1 MRVEIRELRFSYG
14 RLPVLNNIYMTAG
27 PMVTAVIGPN
37 AAGKS
42 TLLRCISGL
51 LRAEGAILLDGRD
64 VKTFGRRDL
73 MKLVSYL
80 PQETN
85 SRAVLTVFEAVL
97 LGRMHLLSWTVGD
110 EDLDIVLKMLED
122 LKIEHLAKRGLDE
135 LSGGQKQMVS
145 IAQSLVRDPRLLIM
159 DEPTNALDLRNQME
173 LFELVRRIAHDKQIT
188 AIVAMHDLNLAARYA
203 ERIVVLKEGEMYSAG
218 DPASVLTEEMLT
230 SVYGIEARVIVD
242 EHGIPQVIPLRSSNG
257 YEYRAQDLKA
267 ANE

>member
-1 MRVEIRELRFSYG
+1 MIVEIRDLRFSYG
-14 RLPVLNNIYMTAG
+14 RLQVLKNICMAAE

-42 TLLRCISGL
+42 TLLKCIAGL
-51 LRAEGAILLDGRD
+51 LRARGDILLDGRD

-73 MKLVSYL
+73 VKLVSYL

-97 LGRMHLLSWTVGD
+97 LGRMHMLSWTVGD
-110 EDLDIVLKMLED
+110 EDLSTVLKALDD
-122 LKIEHLAKRGLDE
+122 LKIGHLAKRTLGE

-145 IAQSLVRDPRLLIM
+145 IAQSLVREPQLLIM

-203 ERIVVLKEGEMYSAG
+203 ERIVVLKEGEVYSAG
-218 DPASVLTEEMLT
+218 DPVSVLTEEMLT

-242 EHGIPQVIPLRSSNG
+242 EHGIPQVFPLGPSDGGEPSRYSAS
-257 YEYRAQDLKA
+257 
-267 ANE
+267 

>member
-1 MRVEIRELRFSYG
+1 MK
-14 RLPVLNNIYMTAG
+14 NICMAAG

-42 TLLRCISGL
+42 TLLKCISGL
-51 LRAEGAILLDGRD
+51 LRARGDILLDGRD

-73 MKLVSYL
+73 VKLVSYL

-85 SRAVLTVFEAVL
+85 SRTVLTVFEAVL

-110 EDLDIVLKMLED
+110 EDLAIVFKTLDD
-122 LKIEHLAKRGLDE
+122 LKIGHLAKRGLDE

-159 DEPTNALDLRNQME
+159 DEPTNTLDLRNQME
-173 LFELVRRIAHDKQIT
+173 LFELVRRIADDKQIT

-203 ERIVVLKEGEMYSAG
+203 EKIVVLKEGEMHSAG

-230 SVYGIEARVIVD
+230 SVYGIEARVTVD
-242 EHGIPQVIPLRSSNG
+242 EYGIPQVIPLGPSDGGEPSR
-257 YEYRAQDLKA
+257 YRAS
-267 ANE
+267 

>member
-1 MRVEIRELRFSYG
+1 MRVEIKELRFSYG
-14 RLPVLNNIYMTAG
+14 SFQVLKNICMAAG

-51 LRAEGAILLDGRD
+51 LKADGEIILDDRD
-64 VKTFGRRDL
+64 VKTFARRDL
-73 MKLVSYL
+73 VKLLSFL

-85 SRAVLTVFEAVL
+85 GGAVLTVFEAVL
-97 LGRMHLLSWTVGD
+97 LGRMHLLSWKVGD
-110 EDLDIVLKMLED
+110 EDLAVVSKALDN
-122 LKIEHLAKRGLDE
+122 LKIGHLAKREIGE

-173 LFELVRRIAHDKQIT
+173 IFELIRRIAHDKQIT

-203 ERIVVLKEGEMYSAG
+203 ERIVVLKEGEIYSAG
-218 DPASVLTEEMLT
+218 DPASVLTEEMLA
-230 SVYGIEARVIVD
+230 SVYGIKARVTID
-242 EHGIPQVIPLRSSNG
+242 ENGIPQVIPLGPSEESN
-257 YEYRAQDLKA
+257 
-267 ANE
+267 

>member
-14 RLPVLNNIYMTAG
+14 RLQVLKNICMAAG

-42 TLLRCISGL
+42 TLLKCISGI
-51 LRAEGAILLDGRD
+51 LRAEGEILLDDRD
-64 VKTFGRRDL
+64 VKTFRMRDL
-73 MKLVSYL
+73 VKLVSYL

-85 SRAVLTVFEAVL
+85 SKAVLTVFEAVL
-97 LGRMHLLSWTVGD
+97 LGRMHLLSLAVGD
-110 EDLDIVLKMLED
+110 DDLAIVFKALDD
-122 LKIEHLAKRGLDE
+122 LKIGHLAKRVLGE

-203 ERIVVLKEGEMYSAG
+203 DRIVVLKEGEMYSAG
-218 DPASVLTEEMLT
+218 DPVSVLTEEMLA
-230 SVYGIEARVIVD
+230 SVYGIKSKVIVD
-242 EHGIPQVIPLRSSNG
+242 EHGIPQVIPLGPSDGGEPGG
-257 YEYRAQDLKA
+257 YGAS
-267 ANE
+267 